1 MAAKSEN
8 RSVMQIGDLAKKAGI
23 SVRAVRYYEEIGLVS
38 PSAHSTGGFRLYGED
53 NLKRLQVINFLKEL
67 DLTLTE
73 IRTILLAKK
82 KMRGDRETVAYLKEV
97 FTEKLHLVEEKA
109 AALGRMKAE
118 LANALRIL
126 ESCQTCDHKV
136 LLDSIC
142 CGGCESLNPPETV
155 PSTFEVILQ

>member
-1 MAAKSEN
+1 MVGKLDN
-8 RSVMQIGDLAKKAGI
+8 RGVMQIGDLAQRAGL

-67 DLTLTE
+67 GISLTE
-73 IRTILLAKK
+73 IRRILLAKK
-82 KMRGDRETVAYLKEV
+82 KTGGGRETVAYLKEV
-97 FTEKLHLVEEKA
+97 FTEKLNLVEEKL
-109 AALGRMKAE
+109 AALSRMKAE
-118 LANALRIL
+118 LGNALRIL
-126 ESCQTCDHKV
+126 ESCQSCDHKV

-142 CGGCESLNPPETV
+142 CGGCERLNPPESV